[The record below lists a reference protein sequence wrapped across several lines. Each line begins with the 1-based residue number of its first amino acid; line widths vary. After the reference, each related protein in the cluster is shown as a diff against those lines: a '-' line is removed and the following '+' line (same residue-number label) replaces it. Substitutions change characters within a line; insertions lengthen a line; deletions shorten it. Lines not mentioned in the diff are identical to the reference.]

1 MFYSPITD
9 YDIYL
14 FKEGTHTRLYRKLG
28 AHLIEGGCHF
38 AVWAP
43 FAREVYVSG
52 DFNGWDKFSHPMNK
66 RWDPSGI
73 WDTLWQSGTGG
84 CGGENCGRGGKHAC
98 L

>member
-1 MFYSPITD
+1 MAFYSPITD

-43 FAREVYVSG
+43 SQGRFMSLETSTV
-52 DFNGWDKFSHPMNK
+52 
-66 RWDPSGI
+66 
-73 WDTLWQSGTGG
+73 GTSFPTQ
-84 CGGENCGRGGKHAC
+84 
-98 L
+98 